1 MNPTHSSNGSPA
13 CGPEALARFDSIID
27 VRTPAEFA
35 EDHMPGAINAP
46 VLDNAE
52 RALVGTLHAQ
62 ESAFKATRV
71 GAALV
76 ARHIAEHI
84 ETVFADKPRN
94 WRPLVYCW
102 RGGKRS
108 AAMATWFNLIGW
120 RARQLEGGYK
130 TWRRYV
136 MAELNTVPHAFRYI
150 VLTGPTGS
158 GKTRLLQA
166 LGATGAQALD
176 LEALA
181 CHRGSLLGALPNQAQ
196 PGQKRF
202 ETLLLQALQ
211 QFDPNR
217 PVFIEAES
225 RRIGQ
230 VSLPDALLQGMHAG
244 RCVRVRTRLPKRI
257 DFLLQD
263 YDHLFETPDTFSQ
276 QLHKLI
282 GLHSRKT
289 VSHWQALIHHQRKAE
304 LFNALVQMH
313 YDPAYQRSSHHHFA
327 TLDQALVFD
336 YDPTASNQAHQARA
350 LMQQL
355 GLLHAE
361 QA

>member
-1 MNPTHSSNGSPA
+1 MHPSSGASA
-13 CGPEALARFDSIID
+13 CRPEALALFDDIID

-35 EDHMPGAINAP
+35 EDHIPGAVNAP

-52 RALVGTLHAQ
+52 RALIGTLHAQ
-62 ESAFKATRV
+62 ESAFKATRT

-84 ETVFADKPRN
+84 ETLFVDKPRN

-108 AAMATWFNLIGW
+108 GAMATWLNLIGW

-130 TWRRYV
+130 AWRRYV
-136 MAELNTVPHAFRYI
+136 IEELTTLPGAFEYVI
-150 VLTGPTGS
+150 LTGPTGS

-166 LGATGAQALD
+166 LATSGAQALD

-181 CHRGSLLGALPNQAQ
+181 CHRGSLLGALPDQAQ

-211 QFDPNR
+211 QLDPHR

-225 RRIGQ
+225 RRIGHI
-230 VSLPDALLQGMHAG
+230 SLPDALLQAMHAG
-244 RCVRVRTRLPKRI
+244 RCVRIRTCLPKRI
-257 DFLLQD
+257 EFLLQD
-263 YDHLFETPDTFSQ
+263 YDHLFQNPDAFSQ
-276 QLHKLI
+276 ALDKLI

-289 VSHWQALIHHQRKAE
+289 VSHWQALIHEQRKAE
-304 LFNALVQMH
+304 LFTALVETH
-313 YDPAYQRSSHHHFA
+313 YDPAYQRSSHHHF
-327 TLDQALVFD
+327 TWLDQAPTHD
-336 YDPTASNQAHQARA
+336 YDPTAADQTGQARA
-350 LMQQL
+350 LIRRL
-355 GLLHAE
+355 DLP
-361 QA
+361 QAVQA